1 MRLFNMLIIHKPQNI
16 RYILS
21 DATHSTVYPVKRG
34 IRIFPRSG
42 KNKQKQILY
51 FLARINLNVE
61 AMNYSDDK
69 EKLTI
74 RCTSFSNYKLFYV
87 GANLHYLSASANL

>member
-1 MRLFNMLIIHKPQNI
+1 
-16 RYILS
+16 
-21 DATHSTVYPVKRG
+21 
-34 IRIFPRSG
+34 
-42 KNKQKQILY
+42 
-51 FLARINLNVE
+51 
-61 AMNYSDDK
+61 MNYSDDK